1 MASTVGIMALLSS
14 LLNTDKWIPNTM
26 PSLAS
31 IFNVRNAQE
40 EKPILVGISSQNL
53 TTITVVTVVCIL
65 SILRVQI
72 VKFFPVMHAYIL
84 KKAKVCCLCCSALA
98 TSFVFSLLAKHHLS
112 FDASGRRKLR
122 NKNRKKKKINAK
134 AAFYPTILLF
144 DYDS

>member
-1 MASTVGIMALLSS
+1 MVVGAMASTVGIMALLSS

-40 EKPILVGISSQNL
+40 KKKKILAGISSHNL
-53 TTITVVTVVCIL
+53 TTITVVIVCIL

-84 KKAKVCCLCCSALA
+84 KKAKVCCLCCSSYELCFF
-98 TSFVFSLLAKHHLS
+98 TV
-112 FDASGRRKLR
+112 G
-122 NKNRKKKKINAK
+122 
-134 AAFYPTILLF
+134 
-144 DYDS
+144 